1 MSQIITTIRSAYRSA
16 FQIPAAHPLLVALT
30 AVALIMATATPWL
43 LAMLGLGHWRFQW
56 WHFTIISPILQ
67 TSVTA
72 PLQVAG
78 YRLLLMENRNE
89 RWWSGGTLAFFALTA
104 LVSGTTLLGAQLRL
118 VLGSVGSIAVL
129 AIYYFYYRLV
139 LALPAMAIGAS
150 RAPFRLSWN
159 ATAGRF
165 WFVFM
170 VTAAAVVPIIVVSC
184 LMLVAGQMSVFGGPT
199 TLSAAVVQACVSV
212 VATLLVVGAIAAV
225 YRGLVKEHLATP

>member
-1 MSQIITTIRSAYRSA
+1 MSPKTTTIRKAYRSA
-16 FQIPAAHPLLVALT
+16 FQIATAHPLLVGLT
-30 AVALIMATATPWL
+30 AVALVMATAAPWL
-43 LAMLGLGHWRFQW
+43 LAMLGAGHWRFQW
-56 WHFTIISPILQ
+56 WHITILLPILQ

-78 YRLLLMENRNE
+78 YRLLLSGNRDE
-89 RWWSGGTLAFFALTA
+89 RWWTGGTLAFFALTA
-104 LVSGTTLLGAQLRL
+104 LVSGTTLLGALLRS
-118 VLGSVGSIAVL
+118 VLGSVGSVAML

-170 VTAAAVVPIIVVSC
+170 VTAAAVLPIIVVSI
-184 LMLVAGQMSVFGGPT
+184 LMLVTGQMSVFGGPA

-212 VATLLVVGAIAAV
+212 VATLLLVGAIAAV
-225 YRGLVKEHLATP
+225 YGALVSENTATA